1 MKDDSLIFRKK
12 VRASEIANQFPAV
25 WHDDYKKRL
34 FDISCPEGCKHSGEI
49 QISRWSVLPLPESVS
64 FEPGATE
71 FIFRNDTFQ
80 YDLNSDENAVEW
92 YLNFADGDLF
102 CAYGSELMAQDE
114 HQVAEHPILGSVRE
128 MLFSLSETDRRYDPC
143 TRDYDRSDHNPP
155 TPITIMGAERRII
168 IDTSANV
175 EQGRPDGLYGYLF
188 GTTPWEIIEKAVKRL
203 DKPTIT
209 NIIAMEA
216 FSGGQGSYTLE
227 QITDIFQTAYTGF
240 AAARTESQA
249 GAGKGAKVRI
259 HTGNWGTGAYG
270 GNKVLM
276 AYLQFLSAAAAG
288 IDALVFHSPSDDSCR
303 KAYQLFEGSI
313 SAGQSE
319 INLTKILHELVDK
332 RFQWGESDGN

>member
-1 MKDDSLIFRKK
+1 MKDDNLIFRKK
-12 VRASEIANQFPAV
+12 IRAAEIFRQYPAI

-34 FDISCPEGCKHSGEI
+34 FDISCPAGCKHSGEI
-49 QISRWSVLPLPESVS
+49 QISRWSALPLPESFS
-64 FEPGATE
+64 IDAASTE
-71 FIFRNDTFQ
+71 FIFREDTFQ
-80 YDLNSDENAVEW
+80 YEVDSDENSIEW

-102 CAYGSELMAQDE
+102 LAYGSELMAQDE

-143 TRDYDRSDHNPP
+143 TRDYTRMDHRPP

-168 IDTSANV
+168 IDTSANA

-188 GTTPWEIIEKAVKRL
+188 GSTPWEIVEKAVTRI
-203 DKPTIT
+203 DKPTKS

-216 FSGGQGSYTLE
+216 SSWGTGSYTLE
-227 QITDIFQTAYTGF
+227 QITDVFQTAYTGF
-240 AAARTESQA
+240 SAAKAESQA
-249 GAGKGAKVRI
+249 SAGAGIKTII

-276 AYLQFLSAAAAG
+276 AYLQFLSAAAAK
-288 IDALVFHSPSDDSCR
+288 IDALVFHSPADDSCR
-303 KAYQLFEGSI
+303 KAYQLFEESI
-313 SAGQSE
+313 SSGQSE
-319 INLTKILHELVDK
+319 INIAKLLQELVDK